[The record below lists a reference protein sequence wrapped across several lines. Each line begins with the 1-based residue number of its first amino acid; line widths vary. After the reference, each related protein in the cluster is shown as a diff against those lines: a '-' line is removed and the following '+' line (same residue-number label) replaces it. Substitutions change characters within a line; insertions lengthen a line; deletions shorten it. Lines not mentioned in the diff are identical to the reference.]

1 MGLLADELVKNG
13 LVSTERAARVE
24 RTKAVNEV
32 LSEDERR
39 VQREKKL
46 RKELKKL
53 LKSGDRG
60 AIAERI
66 EQLSEEYYDVFDQ
79 IATELSFDLNLAR

>member
-1 MGLLADELVKNG
+1 MGALADELLKNG
-13 LVSTERAARVE
+13 LVTTEHAARVE

-32 LSEDERR
+32 LDEDERR
-39 VQREKKL
+39 TQREKKL
-46 RKELKKL
+46 RKELKAL
-53 LKSGDRG
+53 LKGDDRG

-79 IATELSFDLNLAR
+79 VATEFSFSLNLGR